1 MKVRIQ
7 NHPRLLPDGHTEH
20 TFFLD
25 DDDVLNWKWHL
36 VHPSANKEM
45 VHVLKFERQT
55 SYDHK

>member
-1 MKVRIQ
+1 MRIQ